1 MMTNRPNNGLFPIKQ
16 SLIAL
21 LFLAAACNKPSQS
34 LPPQPVSQPV
44 KLERPAQPA
53 KNIVLMIGDGMGL
66 SQISAGMIRNN
77 NSLFLEQFPVVGLHK
92 SYSSDNLIT
101 DSAAGATAFASGVK
115 TYNGAIGVT
124 ADQEPAPTILE
135 QAEER
140 GMATGIV
147 VTSTVVHATPAAF
160 IAHVKD
166 RNMYENIA
174 LGFLQ
179 TEIDLVIGGGSKY
192 FNRRSDQRNIYGLL
206 QEKGYYVSDFSI
218 EPLTD
223 IALDFNKNLVYFTS
237 ESDPPTVQQGRDYL
251 VPASQLAYNF
261 LSRRSDKGF
270 FLMIEGAQ
278 IDWAC
283 HSNKDTM
290 AVQEMLDFDR
300 AIGEVLRFA
309 EQDGNTL
316 VIVTADHETGGMA
329 LLRGAD
335 KKSLKIKFTTDYHTP
350 ALVPVF
356 AYGPGAEQF
365 NGLYDNTEI
374 YFKMRALFGFSPTGE
389 AK

>member
-1 MMTNRPNNGLFPIKQ
+1 MMTTRPNNGLLPIKE

-21 LFLAAACNKPSQS
+21 LFIAAACNKPSQS

-77 NSLFLEQFPVVGLHK
+77 NTLFLEQFPVIGLHK
-92 SYSSDNLIT
+92 AYSSDNLIT
-101 DSAAGATAFASGVK
+101 DSAAGATAFASGIK

-124 ADQEPAPTILE
+124 ADQNPAPTILE
-135 QAEER
+135 QAEAR
-140 GMATGIV
+140 GMATGMV

-192 FNRRSDQRNIYGLL
+192 FNRRSDQRNLYGLL

-223 IALDFNKNLVYFTS
+223 IALDFTKNLVYFTS

-251 VPASQLAYNF
+251 IPASRLACNF

-278 IDWAC
+278 IDWAG
-283 HSNKDTM
+283 HANNTSYMVN
-290 AVQEMLDFDR
+290 EMIEFDK
-300 AIGEVLRFA
+300 AIGEVLKYA
-309 EQDGNTL
+309 KEDGNTL
-316 VIVTADHETGGMA
+316 IIVTGDHETGGFSINQGTTKDSIIA
-329 LLRGAD
+329 GY
-335 KKSLKIKFTTDYHTP
+335 TTDYHTGT
-350 ALVPVF
+350 LIPVF
-356 AYGPGAEQF
+356 AYGPGASLFSGIYE
-365 NGLYDNTEI
+365 NNSIYDR
-374 YFKMRALFGFSPTGE
+374 MCAAMGW
-389 AK
+389 

>member
-1 MMTNRPNNGLFPIKQ
+1 MMTNRPNNGLLPIKQ

-21 LFLAAACNKPSQS
+21 LFIAAACNKPSQS

-92 SYSSDNLIT
+92 AYSSDNLIT

-115 TYNGAIGVT
+115 TYNGAIGMT
-124 ADQEPAPTILE
+124 ADQKSVPTILE

-192 FNRRSDQRNIYGLL
+192 FNRRSDQRNIYELL

-223 IALDFNKNLVYFTS
+223 IALDFTKNLVYFTS

-251 VPASQLAYNF
+251 VPASQLACNF

-278 IDWAC
+278 IDWAG
-283 HSNKDTM
+283 HANNTSYM
-290 AVQEMLDFDR
+290 VSEMIEFDK
-300 AIGEVLRFA
+300 AIGEVLKYA
-309 EQDGNTL
+309 KEDGNTL
-316 VIVTADHETGGMA
+316 IIVTGDHETGGFSINQGSTRDSIIA
-329 LLRGAD
+329 GY
-335 KKSLKIKFTTDYHTP
+335 TTDYHTGTII
-350 ALVPVF
+350 PVF
-356 AYGPGAEQF
+356 AYGPGASLFSGIYE
-365 NGLYDNTEI
+365 NNSIYDR
-374 YFKMRALFGFSPTGE
+374 MCAAMGW
-389 AK
+389 

>member
-1 MMTNRPNNGLFPIKQ
+1 MTTRPNNGLLPIKE

-21 LFLAAACNKPSQS
+21 LFIAAACNKPSQS

-77 NSLFLEQFPVVGLHK
+77 NTLFLEQFPVIGLHK
-92 SYSSDNLIT
+92 AYSSDNLIT
-101 DSAAGATAFASGVK
+101 DSAAGATAFASGIK

-124 ADQEPAPTILE
+124 ADQNPAPTILE
-135 QAEER
+135 QAEAR
-140 GMATGIV
+140 GMATGMV

-192 FNRRSDQRNIYGLL
+192 FNRRSDQRNLYGLL

-223 IALDFNKNLVYFTS
+223 IALDFTKNLVYFTS

-251 VPASQLAYNF
+251 IPASRLACNF

-278 IDWAC
+278 IDWAG
-283 HSNKDTM
+283 HANNTSYMVN
-290 AVQEMLDFDR
+290 EMIEFDK
-300 AIGEVLRFA
+300 AIGEVLKYA
-309 EQDGNTL
+309 KEDGNTL
-316 VIVTADHETGGMA
+316 IIVTGDHETGGFSINQGTTKDSIIA
-329 LLRGAD
+329 GY
-335 KKSLKIKFTTDYHTP
+335 TTDYHTGT
-350 ALVPVF
+350 LIPVF
-356 AYGPGAEQF
+356 AYGPGASLFSGIYE
-365 NGLYDNTEI
+365 NNSIYDR
-374 YFKMRALFGFSPTGE
+374 MCAAMGW
-389 AK
+389 

>member
-1 MMTNRPNNGLFPIKQ
+1 MMTTRPNNGLLPIKQ

-21 LFLAAACNKPSQS
+21 LFIAAACNKPSRP

-77 NSLFLEQFPVVGLHK
+77 NTLFLEQFPVVGLHK
-92 SYSSDNLIT
+92 AYSSDNLIT
-101 DSAAGATAFASGVK
+101 DSAAGATAFATGIK

-124 ADQEPAPTILE
+124 ADQNPAPTILE

-140 GMATGIV
+140 GMATGMV

-223 IALDFNKNLVYFTS
+223 IALDFTKNLAYFTS

-251 VPASQLAYNF
+251 VPASQLACNF

-278 IDWAC
+278 IDWAG
-283 HSNKDTM
+283 HANNTSYM
-290 AVQEMLDFDR
+290 VSEMIEFDK
-300 AIGEVLRFA
+300 AIGEVLKYA
-309 EQDGNTL
+309 KEDGNTL
-316 VIVTADHETGGMA
+316 IIVTGDHETGGFSINQGST
-329 LLRGAD
+329 RD
-335 KKSLKIKFTTDYHTP
+335 SLVAGYTTDYHTGT
-350 ALVPVF
+350 LIPVF
-356 AYGPGAEQF
+356 AYGPGASLFSGIYE
-365 NGLYDNTEI
+365 NNSIYDR
-374 YFKMRALFGFSPTGE
+374 MCAAMGW
-389 AK
+389 

>member
-278 IDWAC
+278 IDWAG
-283 HSNKDTM
+283 HANNTSYM
-290 AVQEMLDFDR
+290 VSEMIEFDK
-300 AIGEVLRFA
+300 AIGEVLKYA
-309 EQDGNTL
+309 KEDGNTL
-316 VIVTADHETGGMA
+316 IIVTGDHETGGFSINQGST
-329 LLRGAD
+329 RD
-335 KKSLKIKFTTDYHTP
+335 SLVAGYTTDYHTGT
-350 ALVPVF
+350 LIPVF
-356 AYGPGAEQF
+356 AYGPGASLFSGIYE
-365 NGLYDNTEI
+365 NNSIYDR
-374 YFKMRALFGFSPTGE
+374 MCAAMGW
-389 AK
+389 

>member
-1 MMTNRPNNGLFPIKQ
+1 MMTNRPNNGLLPIKQ

-21 LFLAAACNKPSQS
+21 LFIAAACNKPSRP
-34 LPPQPVSQPV
+34 LPPQPVSPPA

-77 NSLFLEQFPVVGLHK
+77 NTLFLEQFPVVGLHK
-92 SYSSDNLIT
+92 AYSSDNLIT
-101 DSAAGATAFASGVK
+101 DSAAGATAFATGIK

-124 ADQEPAPTILE
+124 ADQKPAPTILE

-140 GMATGIV
+140 GMATGMV

-192 FNRRSDQRNIYGLL
+192 FNRRSDQRNLYGLL

-218 EPLTD
+218 EPLID
-223 IALDFNKNLVYFTS
+223 IALDFTKNLVYFTS
-237 ESDPPTVQQGRDYL
+237 ESDPPTVQQGRNFL
-251 VPASQLAYNF
+251 IPASQLACNF

-278 IDWAC
+278 IDWAG
-283 HSNKDTM
+283 HANNTSYM
-290 AVQEMLDFDR
+290 VSEMIEFDK
-300 AIGEVLRFA
+300 AIGEVLKYA
-309 EQDGNTL
+309 KEDGNTL
-316 VIVTADHETGGMA
+316 IIVTGDHETGGFSINQGSTRDSIVA
-329 LLRGAD
+329 GY
-335 KKSLKIKFTTDYHTP
+335 TTDYHTGT
-350 ALVPVF
+350 LIPVF
-356 AYGPGAEQF
+356 AYGPGASLFSGIYE
-365 NGLYDNTEI
+365 NNSIYDR
-374 YFKMRALFGFSPTGE
+374 MCAAMGW
-389 AK
+389 